1 MKELQVT
8 FPEQK
13 KRVVSVSREQ
23 SFIIHYLC
31 YETLPWVG
39 KKWFRNQM
47 LVAH

>member
-13 KRVVSVSREQ
+13 KGVSVSGEQ

-31 YETLPWVG
+31 CETLPWVG